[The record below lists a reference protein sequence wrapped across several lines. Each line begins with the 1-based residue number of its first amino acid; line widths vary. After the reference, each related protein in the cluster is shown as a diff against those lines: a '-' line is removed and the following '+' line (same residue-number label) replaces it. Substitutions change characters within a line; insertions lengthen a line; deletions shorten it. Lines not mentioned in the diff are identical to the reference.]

1 MEYGFQV
8 SKGRV
13 LVGCLIGCFCFA
25 SVSGFNGCQ
34 LVVLGET
41 VCLWR
46 ADPAVC
52 NQTLFTAFVHQANKG
67 KSRINSIIQS
77 LYDIRV
83 VGHLHT
89 VIKKCSQRCSR
100 CKESGRRL
108 QKTR

>member
-13 LVGCLIGCFCFA
+13 LVGCLIGCFCFV

-34 LVVLGET
+34 LVVFGET
-41 VCLWR
+41 ECLWR

-67 KSRINSIIQS
+67 KSRINSIQS
-77 LYDIRV
+77 LCDIRV

-89 VIKKCSQRCSR
+89 VIKNCSQRCSR
-100 CKESGRRL
+100 CKKSGRRL